1 MKPIE
6 EQVQL
11 PDPEQQ
17 FFVHPLDLPAARSEY
32 LKGWWLGIVAT
43 PQMFT
48 ALLAALWVI
57 SNNRVTPVLVPLVL
71 TVIAGFVGSQFTRA
85 AWDYIPRRR
94 HDRHRRMT
102 RLALAAASIKALS
115 LLAGLVIFLFW
126 SDAQGFR
133 GSFSS
138 YPLGM
143 GAALVLILAIDLA
156 VGLGR
161 GRSGRLTCSE
171 ACSHCSPRRR
181 PCGAFR
187 CCRIRRAAFNGP
199 VCWPEP
205 PRWPWSGWVAGCSAW
220 QTHRN
225 TADIRPEAEHS
236 RGRAFQHWDLIV
248 AGEQSGDM

>member
-17 FFVHPLDLPAARSEY
+17 FFVHPLDVPAARGEY

-71 TVIAGFVGSQFTRA
+71 TVVAGFVGSQFTRA

-126 SDAQGFR
+126 ADAQGFS

-143 GAALVLILAIDLA
+143 SAALVLILAIDLV

-161 GRSGRLTCSE
+161 GRSEPGDILGGLLTLL
-171 ACSHCSPRRR
+171 AAAAAVWGGFALLPD
-181 PCGAFR
+181 PADNLPWTGLLAGA
-187 CCRIRRAAFNGP
+187 ATLA
-199 VCWPEP
+199 VAWA
-205 PRWPWSGWVAGCSAW
+205 GWLGYSAW
-220 QTHRN
+220 QAHRN
-225 TADIRPEAEHS
+225 H
-236 RGRAFQHWDLIV
+236 G
-248 AGEQSGDM
+248 

>member
-11 PDPEQQ
+11 PDPEQH
-17 FFVHPLDLPAARSEY
+17 FLVHPLDLPAARSEY

-57 SNNRVTPVLVPLVL
+57 SNNRVTPVLVPLLL

-94 HDRHRRMT
+94 HDRNRRLT
-102 RLALAAASIKALS
+102 RLAFAAAAIKALA

-126 SDAQGFR
+126 ADAQGFS

-161 GRSGRLTCSE
+161 GRSGQTDILGGLFTLLAAAAAVWGGFALLPDPADSLQWTGLL
-171 ACSHCSPRRR
+171 A
-181 PCGAFR
+181 GA
-187 CCRIRRAAFNGP
+187 ATLA
-199 VCWPEP
+199 VVWV
-205 PRWPWSGWVAGCSAW
+205 GWLGYSAW
-220 QTHRN
+220 QTRRN
-225 TADIRPEAEHS
+225 H
-236 RGRAFQHWDLIV
+236 G
-248 AGEQSGDM
+248 

>member
-17 FFVHPLDLPAARSEY
+17 FFVHPLDLPAARGEY

-71 TVIAGFVGSQFTRA
+71 TVVAGFVGSQFTRA

-126 SDAQGFR
+126 ADAQGFS

-143 GAALVLILAIDLA
+143 SAALVLILAIDLV

-161 GRSGRLTCSE
+161 GRSEPGDILGGLLTLLAAAAAVWGGFALLPDPADSLPWTGLL
-171 ACSHCSPRRR
+171 A
-181 PCGAFR
+181 GA
-187 CCRIRRAAFNGP
+187 ATLA
-199 VCWPEP
+199 VVWV
-205 PRWPWSGWVAGCSAW
+205 GWLGYSAW
-220 QTHRN
+220 QTQRN
-225 TADIRPEAEHS
+225 H
-236 RGRAFQHWDLIV
+236 G
-248 AGEQSGDM
+248 